1 MTKVKIDSKKIQA
14 VIFDLNGTIIN
25 DIPFH
30 IDAWL
35 AFFSRRK
42 MRLTRNYFYEKMNG
56 RTGRDILRAILGK
69 HLTLESMDKLHEQKQ
84 WLYRKFYRP
93 HVKSVPGFENLIK
106 ELKKKG
112 IEAAIATSTTRANV
126 RFVSKKLK
134 LIKTINVI
142 VSGESATRGKPAP
155 DIYLLTARKLK
166 IKPQECL
173 VFEDAP
179 SGVESAQRAGMKVI
193 GVVPSGQPDFL
204 PKSVKKIKNFRQVE
218 VI

>member
-106 ELKKKG
+106 EL
-112 IEAAIATSTTRANV
+112 N
-126 RFVSKKLK
+126 L
-134 LIKTINVI
+134 
-142 VSGESATRGKPAP
+142 
-155 DIYLLTARKLK
+155 
-166 IKPQECL
+166 
-173 VFEDAP
+173 
-179 SGVESAQRAGMKVI
+179 
-193 GVVPSGQPDFL
+193 
-204 PKSVKKIKNFRQVE
+204 
-218 VI
+218 